1 MPRILIVTA
10 GPLCRNPR
18 VLKEAATLGR
28 AGLEVT
34 VITVANHERFEA
46 YDRELMRGAPFR
58 KIAVDRVSRRTL
70 IRLADVAE
78 RGISRIARSVIR
90 LGFQSPVALG
100 SYHALRRLVLRTPAE
115 LTILHT
121 EVPFC
126 IGPSLVSRGRRV
138 AADFE
143 DWHSRDLLPASRASR
158 PIRLI
163 DGSERYLM
171 KNAAY
176 TSAPSDSMA
185 AALMS
190 AYGGPAPVTIP
201 NSFPLQPEPPPL
213 PRQRPPSFFWFSQT
227 IGEGRGLEAF
237 LRAWVRCREPSSV
250 CLLGD
255 VSAPYRQRLTDL
267 LPGERRSSLRFL
279 PLTSP
284 ETLPLIIAEHD
295 IGLALEPDSPES
307 RYLTTTNKIFQYL
320 NAGLAIV
327 ATPTAGQREVL
338 AKVPSAGLLIGID
351 DPDALAAKLDKMVGD
366 PARLAAMGVASRQ
379 GAVQQFSWEHFAPL
393 LVDTV
398 TAALRS

>member
-1 MPRILIVTA
+1 MPRVLIVTA

-28 AGLEVT
+28 SGLEVT
-34 VITVANHERFEA
+34 VITVANLERFEA

-58 KIAVDRVSRRTL
+58 RITLDRVSRRTL

-78 RGISRIARSVIR
+78 RGIARVARSAIR
-90 LGFQSPVALG
+90 FGFQSPVSLG
-100 SYHALRRLVLRTPAE
+100 SFHALRRLVLRTPAD

-121 EVPFC
+121 EIPFC
-126 IGPSLVSRGRRV
+126 IGSSLVSKGRRV

-171 KNAAY
+171 QNAVY

-185 AALMS
+185 AALVS
-190 AYGGPAPVTIP
+190 AYGGRAPVTIP
-201 NSFPLQPEPPPL
+201 NSFPLQPEPRPL

-237 LRAWVRCREPSSV
+237 LRAWVRCREPSTV

-255 VSAPYRQRLTDL
+255 VSDSYREGLFGL
-267 LPGERRSSLRFL
+267 LPSERRSSLRFL

-284 ETLPLIIAEHD
+284 EALPSLIAEHD

-338 AKVPSAGLLIGID
+338 AKVPLAGLLTHLD
-351 DPDALAAKLDKMVGD
+351 DPDSLAAKLDKMVGD

-379 GAVQQFSWEHFAPL
+379 GAVQLFCWERFAPL
-393 LVDTV
+393 LVGTV
-398 TAALRS
+398 SSALRP